1 VIVCGTPTAPTSE
14 GGDDVGRSQS
24 MTALGRSLLGLQN
37 VFVLPV
43 LLWTVVSAA
52 VMARDPWLGAAVGVA
67 PIVIFFIVR
76 NATVRFLVVVVG
88 GLLVLGSSGDLSA
101 NKLVYAGL
109 LVLCAAI
116 STVRL
121 IVSPPAY
128 AHHFRPLLWV
138 GLALLA
144 ILCLSYLASP
154 AGADLGTFGR
164 QAIFYL
170 LIVLGPLIGLDAGRD
185 LPPRITYPLVG
196 TLGLIAAVGFAFD
209 WLERRGVTA
218 LSSGRFILSSLMLP
232 AFAFSLALV
241 MVFHSAKVRTR
252 ILWMLPVIG
261 IPIAMLVTGTRT
273 NLIVFAGILAVIG
286 RRRSMRVRP
295 LQMLSLL
302 VVGGAVGAVLFPIVA
317 SVAIA
322 DPDFIQSRIRASLT
336 VLSGQGAADQSYAIR
351 ANAYQVAT
359 QLIDRSPVFGMGLG
373 YTIPITLDTPLL
385 TIVRLGILGTLA
397 VAAFVLTLAWSIRR
411 ATVAIG
417 PSPATTAWW
426 GLLLVMLSNI
436 PFGTP
441 LEDRGFGF
449 TLLLAMV
456 AMSSAFQESLT
467 GASNAEGALTTI
479 RRGRWSGAGTSPID
493 AEESRRRAV
502 EAESTRGLG

>member
-1 VIVCGTPTAPTSE
+1 MSE

-24 MTALGRSLLGLQN
+24 MTARGRSFFGLQN
-37 VFVLPV
+37 LLVLPV
-43 LLWTVVSAA
+43 ILWTVLSAA
-52 VMARDPWLGAAVGVA
+52 LMARDPWLGAAVGVA
-67 PIVIFFIVR
+67 PIVIFLIVR

-101 NKLVYAGL
+101 NKLVYAAL

-116 STVRL
+116 SAVRL
-121 IVSPPAY
+121 VINPPAY

-144 ILCLSYLASP
+144 ILFLSYLASP

-196 TLGLIAAVGFAFD
+196 VLGLVAAVGFAFD

-241 MVFHSAKVRTR
+241 LVFHSPKVRMR
-252 ILWMLPVIG
+252 LLWMLPVIG

-273 NLIVFAGILAVIG
+273 NLIVFAGILAVMG
-286 RRRSMRVRP
+286 KRRSMRVRP

-302 VVGGAVGAVLFPIVA
+302 VVGGALGAVLFPIVA

-456 AMSSAFQESLT
+456 AMSSAFQETLT
-467 GASNAEGALTTI
+467 
-479 RRGRWSGAGTSPID
+479 AGTH
-493 AEESRRRAV
+493 AEVTPTRVRQSRLSRADMSAVGGADSSRRAV
-502 EAESTRGLG
+502 GAGLPRGLA